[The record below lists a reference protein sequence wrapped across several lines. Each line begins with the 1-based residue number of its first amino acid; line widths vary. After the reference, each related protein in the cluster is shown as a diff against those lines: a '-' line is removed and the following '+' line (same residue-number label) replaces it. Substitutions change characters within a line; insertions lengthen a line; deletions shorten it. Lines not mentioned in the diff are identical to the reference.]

1 MRALDRPATPWRQT
15 AAALGRTVML
25 GASLTVGI
33 AVGLVLAFLLIRRLL
48 EFLTL

>member
-1 MRALDRPATPWRQT
+1 MRDLDRPTAFWGRT
-15 AAALGRTVML
+15 AAATSRTVML

-33 AVGLVLAFLLIRRLL
+33 AVGLALAFLLIRLLL